1 MIIGSR
7 STVCNVEQ
15 SQEEAPF
22 MRRRDTEV
30 EVENGT
36 VLRVKACVSARDLDA
51 WKIVMEKG
59 KFPCLDFNSQ
69 EKAEEFQRRAQERFP
84 AARISLAQSHPAE
97 WTVFAHK

>member
-1 MIIGSR
+1 MPKLEE
-7 STVCNVEQ
+7 TQ

-36 VLRVKACVSARDLDA
+36 VLGVKACVSARDLDA
-51 WKIVMEKG
+51 WKTVIEEG

-69 EKAEEFQRRAQERFP
+69 KKAEEFQRKAQERFP
-84 AARISLAQSHPAE
+84 AAKISLECPTQRHPAH